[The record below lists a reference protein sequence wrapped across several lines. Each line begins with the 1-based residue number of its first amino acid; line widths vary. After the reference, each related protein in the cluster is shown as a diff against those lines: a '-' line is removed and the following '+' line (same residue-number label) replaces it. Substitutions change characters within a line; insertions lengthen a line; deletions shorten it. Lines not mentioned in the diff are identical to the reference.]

1 MVNAL
6 KKENIKTT
14 YEKIN
19 ITPTM
24 SELLLM
30 YVKLY
35 ENMTYQG
42 KKQIEIELDLIGKNY
57 DLIKNK

>member
-6 KKENIKTT
+6 KKENIKAN
-14 YEKIN
+14 YETIN

>member
-6 KKENIKTT
+6 KKENIKAN
-14 YEKIN
+14 YETIN
-19 ITPTM
+19 ITTTM

>member
-6 KKENIKTT
+6 KKENIKAN
-14 YEKIN
+14 YETIN

-42 KKQIEIELDLIGKNY
+42 KKQIEIELDY
-57 DLIKNK
+57 R